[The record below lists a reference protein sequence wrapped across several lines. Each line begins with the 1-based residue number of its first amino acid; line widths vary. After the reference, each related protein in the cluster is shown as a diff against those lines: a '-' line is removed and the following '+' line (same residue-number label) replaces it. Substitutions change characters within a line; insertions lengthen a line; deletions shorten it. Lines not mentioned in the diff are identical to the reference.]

1 MYSFPSSEERT
12 VASAMLLLHTI
23 PPSFSTPK
31 FYSNFNDEVPEER
44 RSSSISRKRF
54 RESSF
59 FSDSDKSSSSCSLL
73 INDDGDSSDKD
84 DEIKSLPVSFFSATA
99 RYHQMKFKVDF
110 MYFVFFS
117 IARKSR
123 SKVMWTSSSC
133 SGDWKPNL
141 DTTVKVSP
149 VSVSGEATSCL
160 SNNSSGITSARS
172 LRYANRSRCTSVMEN
187 EMERVTPPPAKQR
200 RSKNYVGTPH
210 LRRRGEAILKFLAL
224 GGSSELRIRE
234 MLGDSPD
241 TSKALRMLLRVD
253 AVKRSGSGGRH
264 DPFVYTITGS

>member
-1 MYSFPSSEERT
+1 M
-12 VASAMLLLHTI
+12 
-23 PPSFSTPK
+23 FSNLIKPM
-31 FYSNFNDEVPEER
+31 NFGLW
-44 RSSSISRKRF
+44 K
-54 RESSF
+54 
-59 FSDSDKSSSSCSLL
+59 
-73 INDDGDSSDKD
+73 
-84 DEIKSLPVSFFSATA
+84 
-99 RYHQMKFKVDF
+99 
-110 MYFVFFS
+110 

-241 TSKALRMLLRVD
+241 TSKALRMWFSLSLSLSLTDTHTHATDYFTKIRRKLWLYTYYVYEPVVQIHGCTRFALL
-253 AVKRSGSGGRH
+253 
-264 DPFVYTITGS
+264 F